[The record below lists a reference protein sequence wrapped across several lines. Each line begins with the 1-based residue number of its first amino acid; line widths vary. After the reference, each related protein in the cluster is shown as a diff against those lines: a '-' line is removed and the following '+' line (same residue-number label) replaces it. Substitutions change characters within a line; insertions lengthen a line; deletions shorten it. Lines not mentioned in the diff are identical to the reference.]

1 MRLDISVNGRAVRLD
16 VEPHA
21 TLLDVLRER
30 LLLTGTKRG
39 CDEGECGACTVLID
53 GQAADACI
61 VAAMSVNGC
70 AIETVEGLALP
81 GGTLSRLPQQLIR
94 TGAVHGGFCRA
105 GIRMPQT
112 PALRETPTLSDDEAL
127 DAIAGNICR
136 CTGYAQILEA
146 VRGAVEDMADELPD
160 WGGGRAHRRGVQGPR
175 RGRV

>member
-81 GGTLSRLPQQLIR
+81 GGTLSRLQQEFIR
-94 TGAVHGGFCRA
+94 AGAVQCGFCTP
-105 GIRMPQT
+105 GILMALT
-112 PALRETPTLSDDEAL
+112 AALRETPTLSDDEAR

-146 VRGAVEDMADELPD
+146 VRGAV
-160 WGGGRAHRRGVQGPR
+160 GGHGS
-175 RGRV
+175 

>member
-53 GQAADACI
+53 GQAADGCI

-81 GGTLSRLPQQLIR
+81 GGTLSRLQQEFIR
-94 TGAVHGGFCRA
+94 AGAVQCGFCTP
-105 GIRMPQT
+105 GILMALT
-112 PALRETPTLSDDEAL
+112 AALREKPALTDDEAR

-136 CTGYAQILEA
+136 CTGYVQVLEA
-146 VRGAVEDMADELPD
+146 VRGAV
-160 WGGGRAHRRGVQGPR
+160 GGHGR
-175 RGRV
+175 

>member
-1 MRLDISVNGRAVRLD
+1 MRELLQRTDAGCCRASSRGRLPSAAAARSVRARMRLDISVNSRAVRLD

-70 AIETVEGLALP
+70 ALATLARLPLPGRPPSSPHQALP
-81 GGTLSRLPQQLIR
+81 R
-94 TGAVHGGFCRA
+94 TG
-105 GIRMPQT
+105 
-112 PALRETPTLSDDEAL
+112 
-127 DAIAGNICR
+127 
-136 CTGYAQILEA
+136 
-146 VRGAVEDMADELPD
+146 
-160 WGGGRAHRRGVQGPR
+160 
-175 RGRV
+175 

>member
-1 MRLDISVNGRAVRLD
+1 MRLDLLVNGRAVQID

-53 GQAADACI
+53 GHAADACI
-61 VAAMSVNGC
+61 VAAMSVQDC

-81 GGTLSRLPQQLIR
+81 GGRLSRLQQEFI
-94 TGAVHGGFCRA
+94 TAGAVQCGFCTP
-105 GIRMPQT
+105 GILMALT
-112 PALRETPTLSDDEAL
+112 AALRETPTLSDDGARN
-127 DAIAGNICR
+127 AIAGNICR

-146 VRGAVEDMADELPD
+146 VRSVV
-160 WGGGRAHRRGVQGPR
+160 GGSGR
-175 RGRV
+175 